1 MVTVMAMGM
10 DMPMGMDMI
19 MAMETPDHTGV
30 TIPMM
35 IMERG

>member
-1 MVTVMAMGM
+1 MATVMAMGM
-10 DMPMGMDMI
+10 DMPMGLDTVT
-19 MAMETPDHTGV
+19 AMETPSHIGA